1 MPLSDIKA
9 VLFDAYGT
17 LFDVHSP
24 VARIAG
30 ELGPNASAISDVW
43 RAKQLQYTWLRSLMQ
58 AHAPFDK
65 VTEDALDYALAQYH
79 VSSPDV
85 RNKLLELYRTLDAYP
100 DAPAALKH
108 LKSAGIVTG
117 ILSNGSP
124 AMLSSAVSSANLGAL
139 LDYVLSIESI
149 GVYKPDPRVYRFG
162 AETVGCDPKQIGF
175 VSANGWDAAGAA
187 HFGFQVIHLNRFD
200 QPKEILP
207 SGPALVLK
215 SLEDAASAI
224 VDSQNARP

>member
-1 MPLSDIKA
+1 MTLSNIKA
-9 VLFDAYGT
+9 VLLDAYGT

-24 VARIAG
+24 AAQIAG
-30 ELGPNASAISDVW
+30 DIGPNAAAISDLW

-65 VTEDALDYALAQYH
+65 VTEDALDYALAQYG
-79 VSSPDV
+79 VSSPDI
-85 RNKLLELYRTLDAYP
+85 RSRLLRLYLTLDAYP
-100 DAPAALKH
+100 DATGALKR

-124 AMLSSAVSSANLGAL
+124 SMLSSAVSSANLGAL
-139 LDYVLSIESI
+139 LDRILSIESV
-149 GVYKPDPRVYRFG
+149 GVYKPDPRVYQFG
-162 AETVGCDPKQIGF
+162 AETVGHGPKEIAF
-175 VSANGWDAAGAA
+175 VSANGWDAAGAS

-200 QPKEILP
+200 QPKEKLP

-215 SLEDAASAI
+215 SLEDAAAAI
-224 VDSQNARP
+224 LD

>member
-1 MPLSDIKA
+1 MTLAGIKA

-24 VARIAG
+24 AALIASDI
-30 ELGPNASAISDVW
+30 GPDAAAISDLW
-43 RAKQLQYTWLRSLMQ
+43 RTKQLQYTWLRSLMQ

-65 VTEDALDYALAQYH
+65 VTEDALDYALAQYG
-79 VSSPDV
+79 VSSPDI
-85 RNKLLELYRTLDAYP
+85 RKRLLQLYLTLDAYP
-100 DAPAALKH
+100 DAPDALKR

-124 AMLSSAVSSANLGAL
+124 SMLSSAVSSAYLGAL
-139 LDYVLSIESI
+139 LDHVLSIESV
-149 GVYKPDPRVYRFG
+149 GVYKPDPRVYRLG
-162 AETVGCDPKQIGF
+162 AETLGYAPEEIGF

-200 QPKEILP
+200 QPNERLP

-215 SLEDAASAI
+215 SLEDATAAFL
-224 VDSQNARP
+224 D

>member
-1 MPLSDIKA
+1 MALSGIKA

-24 VARIAG
+24 ATRIAG
-30 ELGPNASAISDVW
+30 DIGPDAAAISDLW

-65 VTEDALDYALAQYH
+65 VTEDALDYALAQYG
-79 VSSPDV
+79 VSSPDI
-85 RNKLLELYRTLDAYP
+85 RSRLLKLYMTLDAYP
-100 DAPAALKH
+100 DAPDALSR

-124 AMLSSAVSSANLGAL
+124 SMLASAVNSAGLGAL
-139 LDYVLSIESI
+139 LDHVLSIESV

-162 AETVGCDPKQIGF
+162 ADTVGHAPAEITF
-175 VSANGWDAAGAA
+175 ISANGWDAAGAA
-187 HFGFQVIHLNRFD
+187 HFGFQVIHLNRFG
-200 QPKEILP
+200 QPREMLP
-207 SGPALVLK
+207 ASPAMVLK
-215 SLEDAASAI
+215 SLNEAAAAI
-224 VDSQNARP
+224 LD

>member
-1 MPLSDIKA
+1 MTLTGIKA

-24 VARIAG
+24 AAWVASDI
-30 ELGPNASAISDVW
+30 GPDAAAISDLW

-65 VTEDALDYALAQYH
+65 VTEDALDYALAQYG
-79 VSSPDV
+79 VSSPDI
-85 RNKLLELYRTLDAYP
+85 RSNLLQLYLTLDAYTDAP
-100 DAPAALKH
+100 DALKR
-108 LKSAGIVTG
+108 LKSAGVVTG

-124 AMLSSAVSSANLGAL
+124 SMLSSAVSSANLGAL
-139 LDYVLSIESI
+139 LDHVLSIESV
-149 GVYKPDPRVYRFG
+149 GVYKPDPRVYRLG
-162 AETVGCDPKQIGF
+162 AETLGHAPEEIGF

-200 QPKEILP
+200 QPNEKLP
-207 SGPALVLK
+207 SRPALVLK
-215 SLEDAASAI
+215 SLEDAAAAFL
-224 VDSQNARP
+224 D

>member
-1 MPLSDIKA
+1 MALSAIKA

-24 VARIAG
+24 AARIAG
-30 ELGPNASAISDVW
+30 DIGENTAAISDLW
-43 RAKQLQYTWLRSLMQ
+43 RTKQLQYTWLRSLMQ

-65 VTEDALDYALAQYH
+65 VTEDALDYALAQYS
-79 VSSPDV
+79 VASPEI
-85 RNKLLELYRTLDAYP
+85 RSRLLQLYLTLDAYP
-100 DAPAALKH
+100 DAPDALKR

-124 AMLSSAVSSANLGAL
+124 SMLSSAVNSAKLGAT
-139 LDYVLSIESI
+139 LDHVLSIESV

-162 AETVGCDPKQIGF
+162 AETVGYAPGEVGF

-200 QPKEILP
+200 QPREMLP
-207 SGPALVLK
+207 SGPAVVLK
-215 SLEDAASAI
+215 SLNDAAAAI
-224 VDSQNARP
+224 LD